1 MKNSKIIFS
10 IFSMALI
17 MSMGLVLASNQ
28 NQGGKVI
35 ADQNQLQTNYQNQ
48 YQLSGGD
55 FITAN
60 LDREQAQV
68 KVREKIQQRFKIQ
81 NCSCENIQVVE
92 LQNAQNQTRIAYQV
106 IENQEGK
113 IFGLFKKKIQIMA
126 NVDIET
132 GEVISMKQPWYMWMM
147 RFTQRSAN

>member
-1 MKNSKIIFS
+1 MKNGKIIFS

-28 NQGGKVI
+28 GGKVI
-35 ADQNQLQTNYQNQ
+35 ATQNQLQTNYQNQ

-92 LQNAQNQTRIAYQV
+92 LQDVQNQTRIAYQV
-106 IENQEGK
+106 IEDHEGK

>member
-1 MKNSKIIFS
+1 MKNGKIIFS

-28 NQGGKVI
+28 GGKVI
-35 ADQNQLQTNYQNQ
+35 ANQNQLQTNYQNQ
-48 YQLSGGD
+48 YQLSDGE

-60 LDREQAQV
+60 LDREQAQE
-68 KVREKIQQRFKIQ
+68 KVRAKIQQRFKIQ

-92 LQNAQNQTRIAYQV
+92 LQNVQNQTRIAYQV
-106 IENQEGK
+106 IEDQEGK

-132 GEVISMKQPWYMWMM
+132 GEVISIKQPWYMWMM
-147 RFTQRSAN
+147 RFTQREAN